1 MKTQDKTFH
10 IGLCM
15 AGAISAGA
23 YTAGVMD
30 YLLEALDRWE
40 EAKKFD
46 LPDIPQ
52 HTVVIDVLAGTSAG
66 GMTAPIALA
75 ALSDQR
81 TVHVNETTGGY
92 QNFTAENKLY
102 EAWVKLIA
110 DDMLRIMLSDTD
122 FAEHGATSIFN
133 SDFIDQIA
141 HKIIN
146 ISSKHYQPLSEKSY
160 IAPEPEV
167 CLTLSNLTGMISKI
181 FFQGAD
187 NEAKNIP
194 LNFVN
199 KNKLL
204 ENDSAYI
211 SYNHRDYALFRITD
225 NAYKNDGRIPV
236 SFKKNA
242 SNAPHLKTLRDSAM
256 ATGAFPIGLRW
267 RKVSR
272 KGIFLNQNPL
282 IGPPN
287 KKTFDDEAIIET
299 VNTDGGMLNN
309 EPFDVTKKLL
319 TDRNIHIN
327 SNHQDMTGTVLMID
341 PFPST
346 ERNKILTPKNKLLLR
361 EIIGGLYEA
370 LRMQPLFKEEDLIA
384 AEANN
389 DFSRFLIAPVRY
401 IQDEIH
407 EKIVGAKAVSSGA
420 LGGFSGFLRLKYRTH
435 DFQLG
440 RLNCQRFLQNHFKIP
455 HDTQNPCFEGAYSQA
470 AKKNFLIEDEFL
482 PIIPDIDPATG
493 QKQKPEPFPE
503 WPADIS
509 ENIQDQIDSYEGM
522 LADRIKLIWD
532 GNTPDNIVIN
542 LLELVGINFLVK
554 TTKILIFKDLQDHR
568 LISDCP
574 PSVDIA

>member
-10 IGLCM
+10 LGLCM

-40 EAKKFD
+40 EAKKSN

-81 TVHVNETTGGY
+81 TVHVNEKTGGY

-110 DDMLRIMLSDTD
+110 DDMLRIMLSYTD
-122 FAEHGATSIFN
+122 LAEHGATSIFN

-146 ISSKHYQPLSEKSY
+146 ISSKHYQSLSEKPY
-160 IAPEPEV
+160 IAPDPEV
-167 CLTLSNLTGMISKI
+167 CLTLSNLTGMVSKI
-181 FFQGAD
+181 FFQGTD
-187 NEAKNIP
+187 SQAKNIP
-194 LNFVN
+194 LDFIN
-199 KNKLL
+199 KNNLL

-225 NAYKNDGRIPV
+225 DAYKNDGRIPV
-236 SFKKNA
+236 SFKKN
-242 SNAPHLKTLRDSAM
+242 NPNTPNLKTLRDSAM

-319 TDRNIHIN
+319 TDRNIRIN

-346 ERNKILTPKNKLLLR
+346 ERNKILVPKDRILLP
-361 EIIGGLYEA
+361 EIVVGLYEA

-384 AEANN
+384 AEANK

-401 IQDEIH
+401 VEGEIH
-407 EKIVGAKAVSSGA
+407 EKIVGAKAVASGA

-455 HDTQNPCFEGAYSQA
+455 HDTQNPCFEGAYSPN
-470 AKKNFLIEDEFL
+470 AKNSFLIEDGFL

-493 QKQKPEPFPE
+493 KKQKPEPFPQ
-503 WPADIS
+503 WPTDTS
-509 ENIQDQIDSYEGM
+509 ENIQDQIDSYEGI

-532 GNTPDNIVIN
+532 GNTPDKLWAYVIK
-542 LLELVGINFLVK
+542 LGVCYLVK
-554 TTKILIFKDLQDHR
+554 FTTEMIFKDLQDHR
-568 LISDCP
+568 LISDLS
-574 PSVDIA
+574 PSV

>member
-10 IGLCM
+10 LGLCM

-40 EAKKFD
+40 QAKKSD

-110 DDMLRIMLSDTD
+110 DDMLRILLSDTD

-146 ISSKHYQPLSEKSY
+146 ISSKHYQPLSEKPY

-167 CLTLSNLTGMISKI
+167 CLTLSNLTGMVSKI
-181 FFQGAD
+181 FFQGTD
-187 NEAKNIP
+187 NQAKNIP
-194 LNFVN
+194 LDFIN

-211 SYNHRDYALFRITD
+211 YYNHRDYALFRITD

-309 EPFDVTKKLL
+309 E
-319 TDRNIHIN
+319 
-327 SNHQDMTGTVLMID
+327 
-341 PFPST
+341 
-346 ERNKILTPKNKLLLR
+346 
-361 EIIGGLYEA
+361 
-370 LRMQPLFKEEDLIA
+370 
-384 AEANN
+384 
-389 DFSRFLIAPVRY
+389 
-401 IQDEIH
+401 
-407 EKIVGAKAVSSGA
+407 
-420 LGGFSGFLRLKYRTH
+420 
-435 DFQLG
+435 
-440 RLNCQRFLQNHFKIP
+440 
-455 HDTQNPCFEGAYSQA
+455 
-470 AKKNFLIEDEFL
+470 
-482 PIIPDIDPATG
+482 
-493 QKQKPEPFPE
+493 
-503 WPADIS
+503 
-509 ENIQDQIDSYEGM
+509 
-522 LADRIKLIWD
+522 
-532 GNTPDNIVIN
+532 
-542 LLELVGINFLVK
+542 
-554 TTKILIFKDLQDHR
+554 
-568 LISDCP
+568 
-574 PSVDIA
+574 

>member
-10 IGLCM
+10 LGLCM

-40 EAKKFD
+40 EAKKSN

-81 TVHVNETTGGY
+81 TVHVNEKTGGY

-122 FAEHGATSIFN
+122 LAEHGATSIFN

-146 ISSKHYQPLSEKSY
+146 ISSKHYQSLSEKPY
-160 IAPEPEV
+160 IAPDPEV
-167 CLTLSNLTGMISKI
+167 CLTLSNLTGMVSKI
-181 FFQGAD
+181 FFQGTD
-187 NEAKNIP
+187 SQAKNIP
-194 LNFVN
+194 LDFIN
-199 KNKLL
+199 KNNLL

-211 SYNHRDYALFRITD
+211 SYNHRDYALFKITD
-225 NAYKNDGRIPV
+225 DAYKNDGRIPV
-236 SFKKNA
+236 SFKKN
-242 SNAPHLKTLRDSAM
+242 NPNTPNLKTLRDSAM

-287 KKTFDDEAIIET
+287 KKTFDDDAIIET

-319 TDRNIHIN
+319 TDRNIRIN

-346 ERNKILTPKNKLLLR
+346 ERNKILVPKDRILLP
-361 EIIGGLYEA
+361 EIVVGLYEA

-384 AEANN
+384 AESNK

-401 IQDEIH
+401 IEGEIR
-407 EKIVGAKAVSSGA
+407 EKIVGAKAVASGA

-470 AKKNFLIEDEFL
+470 AKKNFLIEDGFF

-503 WPADIS
+503 WPTDTS
-509 ENIQDQIDSYEGM
+509 ENIQDQIDSYEGI

-532 GNTPDNIVIN
+532 GNTPDNIIIN
-542 LLELVGINFLVK
+542 FLEILGINFVTKTVK
-554 TTKILIFKDLQDHR
+554 QMTFKDLQDHR
-568 LISDCP
+568 LISDLS
-574 PSVDIA
+574 PSV